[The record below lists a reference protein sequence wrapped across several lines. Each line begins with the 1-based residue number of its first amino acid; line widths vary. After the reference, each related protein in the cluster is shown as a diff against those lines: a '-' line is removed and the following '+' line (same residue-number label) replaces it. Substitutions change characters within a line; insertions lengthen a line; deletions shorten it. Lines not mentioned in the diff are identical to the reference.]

1 MHCEWTHCESRTERE
16 PAARRGRGRDARVA
30 VRIRFPISVGR
41 VCGARVSA
49 VWLGDS
55 LEVVSLTLEP
65 SELEDE
71 PLARA
76 RTLEFLR
83 EIEES

>member
-1 MHCEWTHCESRTERE
+1 VNLELSANLPRGAGVEAMLELLRES
-16 PAARRGRGRDARVA
+16 A
-30 VRIRFPISVGR
+30 FPVSVGR

-55 LEVVSLTLEP
+55 LQVVSLTLEP
-65 SELEDE
+65 SELEDAS
-71 PLARA
+71 LARA

-83 EIEES
+83 EIEVLQ